1 MNIILNITKLTNLLI
16 FKKENM
22 KKTLFFLLSFM
33 LSINLMAQT
42 KTITG
47 TVVDPTNEPLI
58 GASVIEVGAATN
70 GTITDVNGK
79 FTLTVKQGTSVQ
91 VSYIGYLPATVDIK
105 GGTNFNVVLKEDS
118 KLLEEV
124 VVTGYGGTQSRT
136 RNTNSIAKVDNKKL
150 STGVF
155 SNPAQALSGAVSG
168 LRVVQNS
175 GNPGSTPT
183 IILRGGTN
191 LDGTGSPLVIVDGQ
205 IRGSLSDINPEDIED
220 MQVMKDA
227 GATAIYGARAN
238 NGVILIKTKTGKKG
252 QSEINVKIKAGAN
265 YLNNPYKF
273 VDSETYLT
281 YMRPSYVK
289 AANIWT
295 KADGTPVGYSNL
307 SGLTGAQPYGTGNA
321 YFAADGV
328 TPLVNTTNSIWST
341 MYLTDQNR
349 FLLDKGWKSMIDPI
363 DATKELIF
371 QNTNPADYN
380 FKNPSFTQD
389 YNLNMS
395 GGNENGHYYAGLG
408 YNNSQGLPISSFYK
422 RYSFIFNGD
431 YKIKPWLTSMSSFNF
446 NRANWQSMPGSQES
460 EANYFSRV
468 LSLPPTVRFV
478 NEDGTPRLGNGSGD
492 GNQSFQ
498 PDQFYRSNQTDKF
511 TMNQSFKIDFTKN
524 IYLKLSGN
532 LYYSEGYY
540 ESFNKDFRS
549 NPTTINSTRSTSAQ
563 FDRGLEQTYNA
574 VLNFEKQMKDHY
586 LTIMLGSEY
595 YDALSYGFYAAG
607 SGAATDDFRDLAL
620 TSSDKDKRSI
630 DSWHTQQRILSF
642 FGRANYD
649 YKGKYLLSIVARK
662 DGYSRLIDNRWGVFP
677 GVSAGWL
684 FANESFMSG
693 LKDVIS
699 FGKLRASYGVNGNV
713 SGIGAY
719 ELQGSYVG
727 ASKYNGASTFVL
739 GSVPNPSLRWEKT
752 RTFEAGIDLSYLKN
766 RLSTNFTFYDRL
778 TSDKFANLSLPI
790 SSGISG
796 IRTNNG
802 QFRNRG
808 LEIELTAKPIET
820 KDWKWN
826 IGANISYNKNTV
838 VKLPVNGLELNRQ
851 GAYQVYSGKDKTDLM
866 WVGGYQEGKE
876 PGVLY
881 VFQSEGIYKSENE
894 IPDNMI
900 VKPTTFQG
908 ATTRTL
914 YGKADWAAM
923 TEAQKIASKGFPI
936 QPGDVKWKDVNND
949 GIIDDYDLVKVGN
962 TTPHWMGGLN
972 TTLTWK
978 NFSLYSAFDY
988 ALGFSMMDY
997 RMPWI
1002 LGNMQGSYS
1011 MTTDV
1016 LDTYSE
1022 TNPDAKYPT
1031 YVWADQLG
1039 KGNYRNSTLF
1049 TYKGDYLSLRQVS
1062 LNYSMPQKL
1071 INKAKIQK
1079 LDLSVTG
1086 QNLGYLT
1093 AAKTMSSPENGGIVD
1108 AGYSL
1113 PRTIIFGLNITF

>member
-1 MNIILNITKLTNLLI
+1 
-16 FKKENM
+16 M
-22 KKTLFFLLSFM
+22 KKTFFFLLSFL

-47 TVVDPTNEPLI
+47 KVVDETKEPIIGVSVIEI
-58 GASVIEVGAATN
+58 GASKN
-70 GTITDVNGK
+70 GTITDIDGNFNLKVNPGS
-79 FTLTVKQGTSVQ
+79 TLR
-91 VSYIGYLPATVDIK
+91 VSYIGCLPVIINVNDGVA
-105 GGTNFNVVLKEDS
+105 FNVVLKSNSTSLD
-118 KLLEEV
+118 EV
-124 VVTGYGGTQSRT
+124 VVTGYGGTQSRSRT
-136 RNTNSIAKVDNKKL
+136 TNSIAKVDNKKL

-155 SNPAQALSGAVSG
+155 SNPGQALSGAVSG
-168 LRVVQNS
+168 LRVVQSS
-175 GNPGSTPT
+175 GNPGAAPT
-183 IILRGGTN
+183 VTLRGGTN
-191 LDGTGSPLVIVDGQ
+191 LDGSGSPLVIVDGQ
-205 IRGSLSDINPEDIED
+205 IRGGLNDINPEDIDD

-252 QSEINVKIKAGAN
+252 KSEINFKIKAGAN
-265 YLNNPYKF
+265 FLNNPYEF
-273 VDSETYLT
+273 CNAEQYLT
-281 YMRPSYVK
+281 WMRPAYVK
-289 AANIWT
+289 GANVWT
-295 KADGTPVGYSNL
+295 KSDGTGVGYANL

-328 TPLVNTTNSIWST
+328 TPLVNNTNSVWST
-341 MYLTDQNR
+341 MYLSDQNR
-349 FLLDKGWKSMIDPI
+349 FLLDKGWKSMVDPI

-371 QNTNPADYN
+371 KNTNPADYN
-380 FKNPSFTQD
+380 FTNPSYTQD

-395 GGNENGHYYAGLG
+395 GGNDNGHYYAGLG
-408 YNNSQGLPISSFYK
+408 YNKSDGLPISSFHK
-422 RYSFIFNGD
+422 RYSFILNGD

-446 NRANWQSMPGSQES
+446 NRANWQSMPGSQTS

-468 LSLPPTVRFV
+468 LSLPPTVRFTG
-478 NEDGTPRLGNGSGD
+478 EDGTALLGNNSGD
-492 GNQSFQ
+492 GNQSYQ
-498 PDQFYRSNQTDKF
+498 PDQFYVFNQTDKF
-511 TMNQSFKIDFTKN
+511 TMNQSFKLDLTKN
-524 IYLKLSGN
+524 LYLKLSAN
-532 LYYSEGYY
+532 LYYNEGSY
-540 ESFNKDFRS
+540 ETFNKDFRS
-549 NPTTINSTRSTSAQ
+549 NPTTLNSTRSSTAQ
-563 FDRGLEQTYNA
+563 FDRNFEQTYNA
-574 VLNFEKQMKDHY
+574 ILNYEKQMNDHY
-586 LTIMLGSEY
+586 LTVMVGTEY
-595 YDALSYGFYAAG
+595 YDALNYGFSASG

-620 TSSDKDKRSI
+620 TSSDKDKRGI
-630 DSWHTQQRILSF
+630 DSWHSQQRIMSF

-649 YKGKYLLSIVARK
+649 YMGKYLLSVVARK

-677 GVSAGWL
+677 GLSTGWI
-684 FANESFMSG
+684 FSKESFMSS

-727 ASKYNGASTFVL
+727 STKYNGASTFIL
-739 GSVPNPSLRWEKT
+739 GSVPNPGLRWEKT
-752 RTFEAGIDLSYLKN
+752 RTFEAGIDLSYFKN

-778 TSDKFANLSLPI
+778 TSDKFASLSLPI

-826 IGANISYNKNTV
+826 ISGNIAYNKNTV
-838 VKLPVNGLELNRQ
+838 AKLPDNGLELNRQ
-851 GAYQVYSGKDKTDLM
+851 GSYQVYSGKDQTDLK
-866 WVGGYQEGKE
+866 WVGGYQEGQE

-881 VFQSEGIYKSENE
+881 VYQADGIYKNESE
-894 IPDNMI
+894 IPNNMI
-900 VKPTTFQG
+900 VKPAAVQG

-914 YGKADWAAM
+914 YGKADWGAM
-923 TEAQKIASKGFPI
+923 TEAQKIASKGLPI
-936 QPGDVKWKDVNND
+936 QPGDVKWKDVNGD

-962 TTPHWMGGLN
+962 TTPHFIGGFN

-988 ALGFSMMDY
+988 ALGFTMMDY

-1002 LGNMQGSYS
+1002 LGNMQGTYN

-1016 LDTYSE
+1016 QNTWTPS
-1022 TNPDAKYPT
+1022 NPNAKYPT
-1031 YVWADQLG
+1031 YIWADQLG
-1039 KGNYRNSTLF
+1039 KGNFRNSTLF

-1062 LNYSMPQKL
+1062 LSYSLPQKL
-1071 INKAKIQK
+1071 ISKAKIQK

-1093 AAKTMSSPENGGIVD
+1093 AAKSISNPESGGIVD

-1113 PRTIIFGLNITF
+1113 PRTVIFGLNITF